1 MKEPIVLRVYR
12 GERLIAVK
20 QFLSPQIVIGRQS
33 DSGLSLDDESVAPIH
48 AVIEKRGE
56 EFYLSD
62 LGSES
67 GVTIEG
73 TKVLESKI
81 VDGECIG
88 VGPYSVRFYIGVPKP
103 PVPPDFKKPHTPPA
117 REARK
122 IEDVE
127 VKEIDLNDKDEFPD
141 LPLSPEGEITIEDE
155 VSLEAPLV
163 EEPIAEDVSTSFVD
177 MSKDDEITQPEIN
190 IPVEVTSP
198 GVHIATRDVDDT
210 IDAQRSE
217 PVSGGYLAPVS
228 DYSRIEEIIDPHSR
242 GSVLEVVVAW
252 KERILKTYHFSN
264 KREIYMSN
272 TDGADIY
279 VPIGGAKFK
288 HKLVSFSDECV
299 VSIAKSMDAQLYYD
313 NKVESV
319 EDFAKHSSMISP
331 NAGGADLK
339 LDQGQMVKLNALGD
353 TVCIYIR
360 FVEDTPKAT
369 TSPVFDFTSSEAI
382 GIFMSLA
389 TIAILAMYMLFYVPG
404 TLDNTEDLL
413 EDRLKRAV
421 ITFNPPPRIAKA
433 ELPKVEP
440 TPIEKPRITKVTEEK
455 AQPKKV
461 EEKIKKG
468 NPKPKPQNVKTA
480 EKAGKPKSAAP
491 SRVKGQGAGSSRPG
505 GSVNTGKKAANMETK
520 KKDLSKTGILG
531 VLSGGGKQDVVDKVS
546 SGAGATIGMA
556 DGKTGF
562 QGQQSDQKGDGIG
575 TKLQK
580 PGAGGSGSSLAGV
593 GGLKTSGRGGNQNSY
608 GAGGLGGKD
617 NVTIIG
623 VDGLGDDF
631 RSSIDKDAIRR
642 LIRKNKNAIKG
653 CYDRALS
660 QNKGIS
666 GKVVL
671 SWKIAAGGKMIS
683 PKVKSSSLNNSQIEQ
698 CIINRLMVLKF
709 PEPGKNEI
717 AEVDYPFVFKAP
729 N

>member
-1 MKEPIVLRVYR
+1 MKEPVVLRVYR

-48 AVIEKRGE
+48 AVIEQRDNG
-56 EFYLSD
+56 FFLSD
-62 LGSES
+62 LGSDS

-73 TKVLESKI
+73 TKILESKI
-81 VDGECIG
+81 EDGECIG
-88 VGPYSVRFYIGVPKP
+88 IGPYSVRFYIGVPRP
-103 PVPPDFKKPHTPPA
+103 PVPPDYSKPHTPPV
-117 REARK
+117 REPRK
-122 IEDVE
+122 IEETVVSE
-127 VKEIDLNDKDEFPD
+127 KDLKDKDEFPD
-141 LPLSPEGEITIEDE
+141 LPLSPEGKVTVDDE
-155 VSLEAPLV
+155 VSLEAPMS
-163 EEPIAEDVSTSFVD
+163 EESIVEDVSSSFVD
-177 MSKDDEITQPEIN
+177 MDADEDSTQPEIQVP
-190 IPVEVTSP
+190 IEVTSP
-198 GVHIATRDVDDT
+198 GVRIDTRNIDET
-210 IDAQRSE
+210 IDAQKSE
-217 PVSGGYLAPVS
+217 PISGGYIAPVS
-228 DYSRIEEIIDPHSR
+228 DYSRVDEIIDPHSR
-242 GSVLEVVVAW
+242 GSVLEIVVAW
-252 KERILKTYHFSN
+252 KERVLKTYHFSN

-272 TDGADIY
+272 MPGSEIY
-279 VPIGGAKFK
+279 IPIGGSKFK

-299 VSIAKSMDAQLYYD
+299 VSVAKSMDAQLYYD

-319 EDFAKHSSMISP
+319 ESVAKHSSMVNP
-331 NAGGADLK
+331 NASGADLK

-360 FVEDTPKAT
+360 FVEDTPKAA

-382 GIFMSLA
+382 GIFMSIA
-389 TIAILAMYMLFYVPG
+389 TIVVLAMYMLFYVPG

-421 ITFNPPPRIAKA
+421 ITFNPPPRITKV

-440 TPIEKPRITKVTEEK
+440 TPIAKPRVTKVTEKK
-455 AQPKKV
+455 AAPKKV
-461 EEKIKKG
+461 EKKVKRG
-468 NPKPKPQNVKTA
+468 NPKPKPQNLKTA
-480 EKAGKPKSAAP
+480 KKPGKPKSAAP
-491 SRVKGQGAGSSRPG
+491 SRVKGKGAGSSRPG
-505 GSVNTGKKAANMETK
+505 GSIKTGKKAANMETK

-531 VLSGGGKQDVVDKVS
+531 VLSGGGKQSVVDKVA

-556 DGKTGF
+556 DSKTGF
-562 QGQQSDQKGDGIG
+562 QGQESDQKGDGIG

-580 PGAGGSGSSLAGV
+580 PGAGGSGTSLAGV

-660 QNKGIS
+660 RNKGIS

-683 PKVKSSSLNNSQIEQ
+683 PKVKSSTLNNSQIEQ

-709 PEPGKNEI
+709 PEPGVNEI